1 MMATT
6 IADIRGLSVT
16 FPSKKGTVRAVDAV
30 DLSIEEGSIFGI
42 AGESGCGKTTIGLS
56 LLGMIREPG
65 SVEGT
70 IAVNGKDVTS
80 LRGEERRLFRWK
92 EVSMVFQGA
101 MNSLNPVSSVG
112 EQITEV
118 IIDHTGGTRKEAMN
132 RAADLL
138 RKVRLPSDIL
148 RRYPHQLSGGQKQR
162 VVIAMAI
169 ALSPKLIIAD
179 EPTTALDVVSQEHIL
194 RLLKEVVK
202 ASGSTV
208 VIISHDLSLI
218 ADMCDRLAVM
228 YLGRI
233 VESGRAQDVLS
244 SPAHPYTRA
253 LIDSNITLDKR
264 GKKVESIPG
273 YPPSP
278 INLPSNCRFSGRC
291 PFATNECFDSEP
303 PASTLE
309 DGRVVYCYHPR
320 HGNEGK

>member
-1 MMATT
+1 MILAE
-6 IADIRGLSVT
+6 IQALSVT
-16 FPSKKGTVRAVDAV
+16 FASKKGPVRAVDAV
-30 DLSIEEGSIFGI
+30 DLSIDEGSIFGI

-65 SVEGT
+65 RVDGKIT
-70 IAVNGKDVTS
+70 VGGKDVTA

-101 MNSLNPVSSVG
+101 MNSLNPVSNVG
-112 EQITEV
+112 DQITEV
-118 IIDHTGGTRKEAMN
+118 ILDHTGSTRKEAMEL
-132 RAADLL
+132 AEGLL

-169 ALSPKLIIAD
+169 ALNPRLIIAD

-202 ASGSTV
+202 ASNTTV

-218 ADMCDRLAVM
+218 ADMCDYLAVM
-228 YLGRI
+228 YLGRV
-233 VESGRAQDVLS
+233 VESGRARDILAA
-244 SPAHPYTRA
+244 PAHPYTMA
-253 LIDSNITLDKR
+253 LLESNITLDRR

-278 INLPSNCRFSGRC
+278 INLPRNCRFSGRC
-291 PFATNECFDSEP
+291 AFATSECFESDP
-303 PASTLE
+303 PASKLD
-309 DGRVVYCYHPR
+309 DGRTVYCYHPR
-320 HGNEGK
+320 YGNDAK

>member
-1 MMATT
+1 MAATL
-6 IADIRGLSVT
+6 ADIRGLSVT
-16 FPSKKGTVRAVDAV
+16 YPSRKGTVTAVDAV
-30 DLSIEEGSIFGI
+30 DISIEEGSIFGI

-65 SVEGT
+65 HVEGRV
-70 IAVNGKDVTS
+70 AVNGRDVTS

-101 MNSLNPVSSVG
+101 MNSLNPVSSVSD
-112 EQITEV
+112 QITEV
-118 IIDHTGGTRKEAMN
+118 IIDHAGGSRREAMD
-132 RAADLL
+132 RARELL
-138 RKVRLPSDIL
+138 RSVGLPYDIL

-162 VVIAMAI
+162 VVIAMAM
-169 ALSPKLIIAD
+169 ALNPKLIIAD

-194 RLLKEVVK
+194 RLLRDVVK

-218 ADMCDRLAVM
+218 AEMCDRLAVM

-233 VESGRAQDVLS
+233 VESGNARDILT
-244 SPAHPYTRA
+244 SPAHPYTKA
-253 LIDSNITLDKR
+253 LIDSNITLDMR

-278 INLPSNCRFSGRC
+278 VNLPLNCRFSGRC
-291 PFATNECFDSEP
+291 PYATAECFANDP
-303 PASTLE
+303 PASTM
-309 DGRVVYCYHPR
+309 DNGRVVYCFHPR
-320 HGNEGK
+320 

>member
-1 MMATT
+1 MAAI
-6 IADIRGLSVT
+6 IADLHGLSVT
-16 FPSKKGTVRAVDAV
+16 FPSRKGMVKAVDAV

-56 LLGMIREPG
+56 LLGMVREPG
-65 SVEGT
+65 RVEGRIT
-70 IAVNGKDVTS
+70 VSGKDVTS

-118 IIDHTGGTRKEAMN
+118 IIDHNGGTRKEAMN
-132 RAADLL
+132 MAAELL

-169 ALSPKLIIAD
+169 ALDPKLIIAD

-194 RLLKEVVK
+194 RLLKEIVK

-218 ADMCDRLAVM
+218 ADMCDSLAVM

-233 VESGRAQDVLS
+233 VESGKASDVLAT
-244 SPAHPYTRA
+244 PAHPYTKA
-253 LIDSNITLDKR
+253 LIDSNITLDRR
-264 GKKVESIPG
+264 GETVESIPG

-278 INLPSNCRFSGRC
+278 INLPRNCRFSSRC
-291 PFATNECFDSEP
+291 KFATSECFDSEP
-303 PASTLE
+303 PATTL
-309 DGRVVYCYHPR
+309 DNGRVVYCYHPR
-320 HGNEGK
+320 YGNGGK